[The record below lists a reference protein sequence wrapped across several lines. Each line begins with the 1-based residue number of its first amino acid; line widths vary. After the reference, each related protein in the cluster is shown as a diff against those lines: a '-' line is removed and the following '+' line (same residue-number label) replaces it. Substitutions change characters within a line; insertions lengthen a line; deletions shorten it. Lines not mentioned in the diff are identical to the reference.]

1 MSPHS
6 VLCPARVVFFLS
18 SQSVLCQIGSNSV
31 HLTAA
36 TMACC
41 HDLLS
46 LGLQYLDND
55 NTSREEPADE
65 DLLTLGF
72 QYSDIDNTARA
83 KRRAQTTNA
92 RVALERSRATS
103 ARSSKDKRAQA
114 QQLSFNVTQ
123 ACTQDQCFT

>member
-1 MSPHS
+1 M
-6 VLCPARVVFFLS
+6 
-18 SQSVLCQIGSNSV
+18 
-31 HLTAA
+31 T
-36 TMACC
+36 CC

-92 RVALERSRATS
+92 RVALERSRAIS

-123 ACTQDQCFT
+123 ACT